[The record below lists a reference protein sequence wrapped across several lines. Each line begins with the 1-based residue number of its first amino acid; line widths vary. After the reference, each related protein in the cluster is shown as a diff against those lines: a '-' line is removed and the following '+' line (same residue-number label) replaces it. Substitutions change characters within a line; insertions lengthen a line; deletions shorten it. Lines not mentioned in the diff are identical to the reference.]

1 MAISYSQAAVTITEI
16 YRGNLALQ
24 DSSIAKKINAPL
36 CFTPRGANVPWRRP
50 PRRSTGAPHRCAVAA
65 QLQGPTAAFRDETT
79 PPCPP
84 CVRSSAQLLARH
96 RWAPRSARVYCC
108 WRSAEECGDPVL
120 GQGLMIV
127 GRVSVLPAG
136 TEGEGG
142 GGGGCR

>member
-84 CVRSSAQLLARH
+84 LRALERAASCSAPMGA
-96 RWAPRSARVYCC
+96 AICARVLLLEKRRGV
-108 WRSAEECGDPVL
+108 WRSRARARPDDRWTSLCASGWN
-120 GQGLMIV
+120 
-127 GRVSVLPAG
+127 R
-136 TEGEGG
+136 
-142 GGGGCR
+142 R